1 MADSKTVRFK
11 ENPFLEA
18 LTVNKK
24 DKRINVNPISADR
37 EVLVNQV
44 TGEIKGTLV
53 TTFRSVDDAKF
64 VKLFTQNIAL
74 TFDLKSA
81 GIKAFNILMFTL
93 QDRFK
98 TDTVTLDKFAL
109 EEFITNHANLK
120 LSESTFLRGLRELE
134 TAQIIAKTMRR
145 GVYFINPSFVF
156 NGDRIAFTTIIE
168 RKKNNEKDLG
178 VCAE

>member
-1 MADSKTVRFK
+1 MADSKTTVRFK

-24 DKRINVNPISADR
+24 DVRINVNAIGDDR
-37 EVLVNQV
+37 NVLVNQI
-44 TGEIKGTLV
+44 TGEVKGTIV

-81 GIKAFNILMFTL
+81 GIKAFNVLMFTL

-98 TDTVTLDKFAL
+98 TDIVTLDKFAL
-109 EEFITNHANLK
+109 EDFIVSHENLR

-134 TAQIIAKTMRR
+134 SAQIIAKTMRR
-145 GVYFINPSFVF
+145 GTYFINPSFVF

-168 RKKNNEKDLG
+168 RKKNNKPL
-178 VCAE
+178 VS